1 MDVLE
6 IVNEIKRKKELRYI
20 SDDFIYKLVSKEL
33 DKRDYLKNIIENA
46 ESIKELKRNDL
57 FLQFFKEIR
66 AKLHEIYGVFVPKD
80 IKHAYK
86 ILESDISLEQK
97 IIELLKLSRPTKERL
112 NFYSEIYNRLF
123 DKEFKNILDLAC
135 GLNPISIYF
144 SKLKPKE
151 YYFLDI
157 SPEILY
163 INSEILSKL
172 GIEPFEFEND
182 LFDPPKS
189 IFDEYEYI
197 FLWKTVPVLEKLE
210 KGYAKELISKLNF
223 NYLILSFSRRSLS
236 GKRPLGRAWR
246 PWVYKLC
253 RELGLSIKKEF
264 ETKNEMFFV
273 IT

>member
-1 MDVLE
+1 MELLE
-6 IVNEIKRKKELRYI
+6 LVNEIKRKKELRGI
-20 SDDFIYKLVSKEL
+20 SDDFVYNLLTKEL
-33 DKRDYLKNIIENA
+33 EKRRYLKEIIENA
-46 ESIKELKRNDL
+46 RNIKELKRNEL

-66 AKLHEIYGVFVPKD
+66 KMLHEIYGVFAPKD
-80 IKHAYK
+80 VKRAYK
-86 ILESDISLEQK
+86 ILESELPLEQR

-112 NFYSEIYNRLF
+112 NFYPEIYDNLF
-123 DKEFKNILDLAC
+123 ESVPKNVLDLAC

-151 YYFLDI
+151 YYFLDV

-163 INSEILSKL
+163 INSEILSEL
-172 GIEPFEFEND
+172 GIEPIEFEND
-182 LFDPPKS
+182 LFDPPKA

-210 KGYAKELISKLNF
+210 EGYAKELISKLNF
-223 NYLILSFSRRSLS
+223 EYLVLSFSRKSLS
-236 GKRPLGRAWR
+236 GRRSLGRAWR

-253 RELGLSIKKEF
+253 RELGYSVKKEF

-273 IT
+273 VT